1 MAKTDDVLLALSR
14 TIPEFIWSV
23 GSFQYGG
30 KTYRL
35 VDNFAASQ
43 YMKCD
48 VCGSYPIFDVSVIR
62 NEDGDRLNVG
72 NNCINRITN
81 QNVSRWFKTYREKR
95 ENTLKNRRYVDG
107 LSSVLVA
114 YKQNELPFQIS
125 SEIVEKLRK
134 TFVQMCN
141 GLNPRTE
148 RRQLAECYISYSG
161 EMKQGK

>member
-1 MAKTDDVLLALSR
+1 
-14 TIPEFIWSV
+14 
-23 GSFQYGG
+23 
-30 KTYRL
+30 
-35 VDNFAASQ
+35 
-43 YMKCD
+43 MKCD
-48 VCGSYPIFDVSVIR
+48 VCGNHPIFDVSVIR

-95 ENTLKNRRYVDG
+95 ENTLKNRRHVDG

-148 RRQLAECYISYSG
+148 QRQLAECYISYSG